1 MNLQFLHDNL
11 DRVLRTGAGG
21 PLTLG
26 DALLALLLVAG
37 GALVGRLLAAFF
49 GKRLPRHV
57 RQSRH
62 VQEFAPRWIFFSV
75 WTLFLL
81 GALRVLGVPLTAL
94 SFLGGAIALGF
105 GFGAQ
110 NLCSNLISGVIIL
123 AARPYKVGDI
133 VEVDG
138 QAGTVLAIGLRATEV
153 LTYDGVNLIV
163 PNSNL
168 ISNTIVNR
176 TNYERALRGLV
187 TLSAAYDADAR
198 LVDETLRAAA
208 AAHPAVIQTPGKA
221 PWVIFDNFGGSGLEF
236 KLFFWVDTTRNNVA
250 ATASDIRHAVL
261 AAFRDNNILVPIAP
275 TLPTTPCPARPP
287 TANRSP
293 RFFHAVENF
302 FPHRGKIGQSFYV
315 PWKIS
320 SKFLRST

>member
-1 MNLQFLHDNL
+1 MNLQFVHDNL
-11 DRVLRTGAGG
+11 GRVLRAGPG
-21 PLTLG
+21 GTLTLG
-26 DALLALLLVAG
+26 DVLLALLLVAG

-75 WTLFLL
+75 WILFLL

-138 QAGTVLAIGLRATEV
+138 QAGTVLAIGLRATEI
-153 LTYDGVNLIV
+153 LTYDGVNLVV

-176 TNYERALRGLV
+176 TNYDRSLRGLV
-187 TLSAAYDADAR
+187 TISAVYDADTR
-198 LVDETLRAAA
+198 FVDETLRAAA

-221 PWVIFDNFGGSGLEF
+221 PWVIFDNFGTNGLEF
-236 KLFFWVDTTRNNVA
+236 KLFFWVDTTHSGVA
-250 ATASDIRHAVL
+250 AAASDIRHAVL
-261 AAFRDNNILVPIAP
+261 AAFRAKNIAIPLAP
-275 TLPTTPCPARPP
+275 HVL
-287 TANRSP
+287 
-293 RFFHAVENF
+293 HAPKN
-302 FPHRGKIGQSFYV
+302 P
-315 PWKIS
+315 
-320 SKFLRST
+320 